1 MILLAVETSSVR
13 GSLAL
18 REGSKPAREILFE
31 EGLVH
36 GREVTA
42 RLEDLLGLEALE
54 PASIGAIAVGIGPGS
69 YTGLRVGVTAA
80 KSLAFA
86 LRIPVVA
93 ESSLL
98 VLAAG
103 AAAGAEREAARTPT
117 LMGPPRRREM
127 MGPPKRR
134 AVLLPVLDARQGL
147 FFHGIFE
154 ASAGRIERL
163 SADGAA
169 LPGEILAALRA
180 SGAQEAVVLGE
191 GADAFLAAAGAVE
204 EGSLSLRR
212 LDRESDLP
220 RAGVLAEIAA
230 ERASRARFDAEAVHS
245 LEPAY
250 LRITEAERKLALGR
264 GAP

>member
-1 MILLAVETSSVR
+1 MILLALETSSVR

-18 REGSKPAREILFE
+18 RRDSMPPREILFE

-42 RLEDLLGLEALE
+42 RLEELLRFEGLDPGA
-54 PASIGAIAVGIGPGS
+54 IGAIAVGIGPGS

-86 LRIPVVA
+86 LRIPVIA

-103 AAAGAEREAARTPT
+103 AARGPDRAARAPA
-117 LMGPPRRREM
+117 L
-127 MGPPKRR
+127 
-134 AVLLPVLDARQGL
+134 LLPVLDARQGL
-147 FFHGIFE
+147 FFHGLFE
-154 ASAGRIERL
+154 PSAGGVGRL
-163 SADGAA
+163 AADGAA
-169 LPGEILAALRA
+169 TPGDILSVLKA
-180 SGAQEAVVLGE
+180 SGAPGAAVLGE
-191 GADAFLAAAGAVE
+191 GADAFLAAAGG
-204 EGSLSLRR
+204 EGGLSLRR
-212 LDRESDLP
+212 LSKESDLP
-220 RAGVLAEIAA
+220 RAGVLAEIAS
-230 ERASRARFDAEAVHS
+230 ERASTARFDAEAVHA

-250 LRITEAERKLALGR
+250 LRATEAERKLALGR

>member
-1 MILLAVETSSVR
+1 MILLAMETSSVR

-42 RLEDLLGLEALE
+42 RLEELLRLEGLE

-103 AAAGAEREAARTPT
+103 AAARADREAARTST
-117 LMGPPRRREM
+117 M
-127 MGPPKRR
+127 MGPPKQR

-163 SADGAA
+163 SADRAA
-169 LPGEILAALRA
+169 PPGDILAALSA
-180 SGAQEAVVLGE
+180 SGAHEAVVLGE

-204 EGSLSLRR
+204 GLSLRR
-212 LDRESDLP
+212 LGRESDLP

>member
-1 MILLAVETSSVR
+1 MILLAVETSSIR

-18 REGSKPAREILFE
+18 REDSRRAREVLFE

-42 RLEDLLGLEALE
+42 RLDELLRLEGLGPRA
-54 PASIGAIAVGIGPGS
+54 IGAIAVGIGPGS
-69 YTGLRVGVTAA
+69 YTGIRVGVTAA

-86 LRIPVVA
+86 LRIPIVA

-103 AAAGAEREAARTPT
+103 AAASPDREAAGAP
-117 LMGPPRRREM
+117 
-127 MGPPKRR
+127 
-134 AVLLPVLDARQGL
+134 AILLPVLDARQGL
-147 FFHGIFE
+147 FFHGLFE
-154 ASAGRIERL
+154 ASSGRVRRL
-163 SADGAA
+163 SADAA
-169 LPGEILAALRA
+169 ASPGDILAALRA
-180 SGAQEAVVLGE
+180 TGAREANVLGE
-191 GADAFLAAAGAVE
+191 GADAFLATAAAAE
-204 EGSLSLRR
+204 NGSPSLRR
-212 LDRESDLP
+212 LGRESDLP

-230 ERASRARFDAEAVHS
+230 ERAARARFDAEAVHS

>member
-1 MILLAVETSSVR
+1 MILLALETSSVR

-18 REGSKPAREILFE
+18 RRDSMPPREILFE

-42 RLEDLLGLEALE
+42 RLEDLLRLEELDPGA
-54 PASIGAIAVGIGPGS
+54 IGAIAVGIGPGS

-86 LRIPVVA
+86 LRVPVIA

-103 AAAGAEREAARTPT
+103 AARGQDRGAARAPV
-117 LMGPPRRREM
+117 L
-127 MGPPKRR
+127 
-134 AVLLPVLDARQGL
+134 LLPVLDARQGL
-147 FFHGIFE
+147 FFHGLFE
-154 ASAGRIERL
+154 ASAGRVGRL
-163 SADGAA
+163 AADGAA
-169 LPGEILAALRA
+169 TPGDILAALRA
-180 SGAQEAVVLGE
+180 SGAPGATVLGE
-191 GADAFLAAAGAVE
+191 GADAFLAAAAGAA
-204 EGSLSLRR
+204 GGGPSLRR
-212 LDRESDLP
+212 LSKGSDLP

-230 ERASRARFDAEAVHS
+230 ERVSTARFDAEAVHA

-250 LRITEAERKLALGR
+250 LRATEAERKLALGR

>member
-103 AAAGAEREAARTPT
+103 ADREAARTPT
-117 LMGPPRRREM
+117 L

-163 SADGAA
+163 SADRAA

-180 SGAQEAVVLGE
+180 SGAHEAVVLGE

>member
-1 MILLAVETSSVR
+1 MNLLAVETSSVR

-18 REGSKPAREILFE
+18 RMGAKPAREILFQ

-42 RLEDLLGLEALE
+42 RLEELLRLEGLEPGE
-54 PASIGAIAVGIGPGS
+54 IGAIAVGIGPGS

-103 AAAGAEREAARTPT
+103 VAASAGGEAAGASA
-117 LMGPPRRREM
+117 MIGPA
-127 MGPPKRR
+127 KRR
-134 AVLLPVLDARQGL
+134 AMLLPVLDARQGL

-169 LPGEILAALRA
+169 PPGDILDALRV
-180 SGAQEAVVLGE
+180 SGAQEVVVLGE

-204 EGSLSLRR
+204 EGSLSFRR
-212 LDRESDLP
+212 LGREGDLP

>member
-18 REGSKPAREILFE
+18 RDGSKPAREILFE

-42 RLEDLLGLEALE
+42 RLEELLRLEGLEPGA
-54 PASIGAIAVGIGPGS
+54 IGAIAVGIGPGS

-103 AAAGAEREAARTPT
+103 AAPPADRDAERAAT
-117 LMGPPRRREM
+117 LM
-127 MGPPKRR
+127 MGPPKRG
-134 AVLLPVLDARQGL
+134 AILLPVLDARQGL
-147 FFHGIFE
+147 FFHGLFE
-154 ASAGRIERL
+154 ASAGRIGRL
-163 SADGAA
+163 SADAA
-169 LPGEILAALRA
+169 APPGDILAALRA
-180 SGAQEAVVLGE
+180 LGAPGAVVLGE
-191 GADAFLAAAGAVE
+191 GADAFLAAAGTAE
-204 EGSLSLRR
+204 EGCLSLRR
-212 LDRESDLP
+212 LARESDLP
-220 RAGVLAEIAA
+220 RARVLAEIAA
-230 ERASRARFDAEAVHS
+230 EKASRARFDAEAVHS

-250 LRITEAERKLALGR
+250 LRVTEAERKLALGR

>member
-1 MILLAVETSSVR
+1 MILLALETSSVR

-18 REGSKPAREILFE
+18 RRDSMPPREILFE

-42 RLEDLLGLEALE
+42 RLEELLRFEGLDPGA
-54 PASIGAIAVGIGPGS
+54 IGAIAVGIGPGS

-86 LRIPVVA
+86 LRIPVIA

-103 AAAGAEREAARTPT
+103 AARGPDRGAARAPA
-117 LMGPPRRREM
+117 L
-127 MGPPKRR
+127 
-134 AVLLPVLDARQGL
+134 LLPVLDARQGL
-147 FFHGIFE
+147 FFHGLFE
-154 ASAGRIERL
+154 ASAGGVGRL
-163 SADGAA
+163 AADGAA
-169 LPGEILAALRA
+169 TPGDILSALRA
-180 SGAQEAVVLGE
+180 SGAPGAAVLGE
-191 GADAFLAAAGAVE
+191 GADAFLAAAAGG
-204 EGSLSLRR
+204 EGGPSLRR
-212 LDRESDLP
+212 LSKESDLP

-230 ERASRARFDAEAVHS
+230 ERASTARFDAEAVHA

-250 LRITEAERKLALGR
+250 LRATEAERKLAPGR